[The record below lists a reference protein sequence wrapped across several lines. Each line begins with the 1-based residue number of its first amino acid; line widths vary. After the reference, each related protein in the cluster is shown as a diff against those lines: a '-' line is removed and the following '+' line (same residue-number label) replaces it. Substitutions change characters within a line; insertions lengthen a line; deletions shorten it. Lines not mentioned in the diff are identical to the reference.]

1 MGVFMFALGEYIF
14 VVGDYMF
21 AQGEQRK
28 CTWKNKF
35 ISFEQEVYQISCTRL
50 REDDSETAAL
60 TILGSCRDTASMQG
74 NDLFTEAETD
84 A

>member
-1 MGVFMFALGEYIF
+1 MSVFIFALGEYVF

-21 AQGEQRK
+21 ALGEQRK

-35 ISFEQEVYQISCTRL
+35 LSFEQEVYQISSTRL

-60 TILGSCRDTASMQG
+60 TILRSCRDTAAMQG

>member
-1 MGVFMFALGEYIF
+1 MSVFIFALGEYIF

-28 CTWKNKF
+28 SAWKNKF
-35 ISFEQEVYQISCTRL
+35 LSFEQEVYQISCTRL

-60 TILGSCRDTASMQG
+60 TILGSCRDTAAM
-74 NDLFTEAETD
+74 
-84 A
+84 

>member
-1 MGVFMFALGEYIF
+1 MGVLYSPSEYIF

-21 AQGEQRK
+21 AHGEQRK

>member
-1 MGVFMFALGEYIF
+1 MGVFIFALGEYVF

-35 ISFEQEVYQISCTRL
+35 LSFEQEVYQISCTRL
-50 REDDSETAAL
+50 REDDSETTAL

-74 NDLFTEAETD
+74 NNLFTEAETD
-84 A
+84 T

>member
-1 MGVFMFALGEYIF
+1 MSVFIFSLGEYIF

-21 AQGEQRK
+21 SLGEQRK

-35 ISFEQEVYQISCTRL
+35 LSLEQEIYQISCTRL

>member
-1 MGVFMFALGEYIF
+1 MSVFIFALGEYIF

-28 CTWKNKF
+28 CAWKNKF

-50 REDDSETAAL
+50 REDNSETAAL
-60 TILGSCRDTASMQG
+60 TILGSCRDNTAMQG
-74 NDLFTEAETD
+74 NDLFTVAETD

>member
-1 MGVFMFALGEYIF
+1 MSVFIFSLGEYIF

-28 CTWKNKF
+28 SAWKNKSL
-35 ISFEQEVYQISCTRL
+35 SFEQEVYQISCTRL

>member
-1 MGVFMFALGEYIF
+1 MSVFIFALGEYIF

-35 ISFEQEVYQISCTRL
+35 LLLEQEVYQINCASL
-50 REDDSETAAL
+50 GEDDSETAAL
-60 TILGSCRDTASMQG
+60 TILGSCRDTATM
-74 NDLFTEAETD
+74 
-84 A
+84 

>member
-1 MGVFMFALGEYIF
+1 MFGA
-14 VVGDYMF
+14 GDYMF
-21 AQGEQRK
+21 ALGEQRK

-35 ISFEQEVYQISCTRL
+35 LSFEQEVYQISSTRL

-60 TILGSCRDTASMQG
+60 TILGSCRDTAAMQD

>member
-1 MGVFMFALGEYIF
+1 MSVFIFSLGEYIF

-21 AQGEQRK
+21 AQEEQRK
-28 CTWKNKF
+28 SAWKNKF
-35 ISFEQEVYQISCTRL
+35 LSFEQEVYQISSTRL

-60 TILGSCRDTASMQG
+60 SILGSCRDTAAMQG